1 MNYYESR
8 KTMATN
14 KKKRTTILLG
24 IIVIGS
30 GFALTLG
37 LSFGRKTDTSAP
49 KKPPLVSVTATRTQ
63 DFPIEFTAQGHLVSL
78 NQVDVRPQL
87 TGTIQSV
94 NFKEGDEIRAGQML
108 FTLDA
113 SDATAQLK
121 RFEAQAA
128 QIEAQLAD
136 AKRDHNRAQELVKS
150 NFIAPSAVDTA
161 ASKADALQAQLKAA
175 RAEVDSARVVLA
187 HTRITAPISAKAGA
201 VTVHPGSLAQ
211 INATAP
217 LVTLAQ
223 FDPIGVE
230 FSLPEQ
236 NLNPILA
243 ARATA
248 PVIVSIVSPDGKTIE
263 GKLSFINYTVNT
275 DTGTINLKATFPNQQ
290 RNLWPG
296 TFARVTVRAGF
307 SKGAVV
313 LPPQAVLEGPN
324 GRFVYA
330 VDGDSKVIPKP
341 VTLLRVQNEMA
352 VIDGLTSGER
362 VVLEGAQNLRSG
374 MLVQVTDRSAPR
386 NAPGGPA
393 GADAMASKAGK

>member
-1 MNYYESR
+1 
-8 KTMATN
+8 MAIN
-14 KKKRTTILLG
+14 KKTTTIL
-24 IIVIGS
+24 IVIIIICS
-30 GFALTLG
+30 GLALTFWF
-37 LSFGRKTDTSAP
+37 SFGRKTETSTP
-49 KKPPLVSVTATRTQ
+49 KKPPLVSVTATMTR
-63 DFPIEFTAQGHLVSL
+63 DFPIEFAAQGHLVAL

-94 NFKEGDEIRAGQML
+94 NFKEGDEIRAGQLL

-121 RFEAQAA
+121 KFEAQAA
-128 QIEAQLAD
+128 QINAQLTD
-136 AKRDHNRAQELVKS
+136 AKRDYSRATELVKS

-161 ASKADALQAQLKAA
+161 ASKVDALQAQLKAA
-175 RAEVDSARVVLA
+175 GAEVDSARVVVE

-201 VTVHPGSLAQ
+201 VTVHAGSLAQ
-211 INATAP
+211 VSAIAP

-243 ARATA
+243 ARASA
-248 PVIVSIVSPDGKTIE
+248 PVMVSIDSPDGKKIE
-263 GKLSFINYTVNT
+263 GQLSFINNTVNA
-275 DTGTINLKATFPNQQ
+275 DTGTINLKASFPNQQ
-290 RNLWPG
+290 QNLWPG
-296 TFARVTVRAGF
+296 AFARVTLHAGL

-313 LPPQAVLEGPN
+313 LPPQAIMEGPN

-330 VDGDSKVIPKP
+330 VGGDSKVISKP

-352 VIDGLTSGER
+352 VIDGLKDGER
-362 VVLEGAQNLRSG
+362 VVLEGGQNLRSG
-374 MLVQVTDRSAPR
+374 VLVQVIDPSVPKNHNEKLT
-386 NAPGGPA
+386 
-393 GADAMASKAGK
+393 GADSMATEPTK